1 MPEIF
6 LGLHHEDAR
15 GRKTHARATGLIPMF
30 EEYLIFWIA
39 QVLVLLLGL
48 SVGHSILVFKIRREE
63 NMRREEEITLLEKRA
78 ALLKDGKQVAHDLD
92 EVLYKAKVQQEINDI
107 LKKKGSS

>member
-1 MPEIF
+1 
-6 LGLHHEDAR
+6 
-15 GRKTHARATGLIPMF
+15 MF
-30 EEYLIFWIA
+30 EEHLIFWIA
-39 QVLVLLLGL
+39 QILVLLLGL
-48 SVGHSILVFKIRREE
+48 SVGHSILVFKMRGEENNRREQ
-63 NMRREEEITLLEKRA
+63 EITLLEKRA